1 MDDAERRAITAL
13 GELAQLAVDDVEAVE
28 GGPLDWAAQ
37 VTLRAYIARAF
48 EAGKLAGMPTPMV
61 PGEPDEE
68 LDTLRPPPPL
78 PLPREARE
86 VHPLT
91 ESDVIFIDDED

>member
-1 MDDAERRAITAL
+1 M
-13 GELAQLAVDDVEAVE
+13 DDVEAAE

-37 VTLRAYIARAF
+37 VTLRAYVARAF

-61 PGEPDEE
+61 PGSPDEE

-78 PLPREARE
+78 PLPREVE
-86 VHPLT
+86 PLT
-91 ESDVIFIDDED
+91 ESDIIFIDDED